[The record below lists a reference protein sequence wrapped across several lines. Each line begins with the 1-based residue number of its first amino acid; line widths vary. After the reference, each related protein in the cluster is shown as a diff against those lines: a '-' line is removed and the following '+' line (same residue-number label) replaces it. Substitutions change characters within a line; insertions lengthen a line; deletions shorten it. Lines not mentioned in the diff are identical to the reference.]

1 MALEM
6 MVSLILTAVIGTGLW
21 MSLQQIAH
29 KPKAIRIKADH
40 VRKDRWDNPNPP
52 KRGDY

>member
-21 MSLQQIAH
+21 MSLQQMAQ

-40 VRKDRWDNPNPP
+40 VRKDRWDNPTTP
-52 KRGDY
+52 KHSDY

>member
-6 MVSLILTAVIGTGLW
+6 MVSLILTAVIGIGLW
-21 MSLQQIAH
+21 MSLQQITH
-29 KPKAIRIKADH
+29 KPKAIRIKAVH

-52 KRGDY
+52 KHGDY